1 MLVQLVMN
9 RYLSE
14 WSLTRRR
21 IFTNCARRF
30 AKQYFFAQKAKKHQ
44 SNKKRFVAYSDLMI
58 KSTRTVLFELLTD
71 LHNGTIWT
79 DKVLISKMRFAVNV
93 DLLSNRQLKIP
104 IKRKNQIIIH
114 GYKQIKKLMKQKI
127 LRKIADNSISEWSF
141 YNRIKSTKFGHL
153 DVYCSPDIV
162 YRSGSMWHL
171 VRLNFQSENKQPF
184 LDLELT
190 TMLLWSKGNQYLP
203 NLADKFVI
211 HGISYSRGKWIHK
224 KVIPNQQLL
233 QETKQ
238 LLEKDVHN
246 FNLLFQQFYRSNDY
260 DSLPLTKSKLYCRRC
275 PYKLKCPINSE

>member
-1 MLVQLVMN
+1 MN
-9 RYLSE
+9 RYLPE

-30 AKQYFFAQKAKKHQ
+30 AKQYFFIQKSKQ
-44 SNKKRFVAYSDLMI
+44 YDTNKNRFIAYSDLMI
-58 KSTRTVLFELLTD
+58 ESTRTVLFELLTD

-79 DKVLISKMRFAVNV
+79 DKVLISKMRYVVNV
-93 DLLSNRQLKIP
+93 GLLSNRQSKIP
-104 IKRKNQIIIH
+104 TKRKNQMIIH
-114 GYKQIKKLMKQKI
+114 GYKRIKKLMKQKI

-171 VRLNFQSENKQPF
+171 VRLNFQSEHKQPF
-184 LDLELT
+184 LDLELA

-203 NLADKFVI
+203 NLAEKFAI
-211 HGISYSRGKWIHK
+211 HGISYSRGKWVHREVK
-224 KVIPNQQLL
+224 PTQQLL

-238 LLEKDVHN
+238 LLEKDVDN
-246 FNLLFQQFYRSNDY
+246 FNLLFKHFYRSHDY
-260 DSLPLTKSKLYCRRC
+260 NSLPLTKSKLYCKRC
-275 PYKLKCPINSE
+275 PYKSNCPINLE

>member
-1 MLVQLVMN
+1 MN
-9 RYLSE
+9 RYLPE

-30 AKQYFFAQKAKKHQ
+30 AKQYFFIQNSKQ
-44 SNKKRFVAYSDLMI
+44 YDTNKNRFIAYSDLMI
-58 KSTRTVLFELLTD
+58 ESTRTVLFELLTD

-79 DKVLISKMRFAVNV
+79 DKVLISKMRFSVNV
-93 DLLSNRQLKIP
+93 GLLSNRGLKILT
-104 IKRKNQIIIH
+104 KRKNQMIIH
-114 GYKQIKKLMKQKI
+114 GFKRIKKLMKQKI

-171 VRLNFQSENKQPF
+171 VRLNFQSEHKQPF
-184 LDLELT
+184 LDLELA

-203 NLADKFVI
+203 NLAEKFAI
-211 HGISYSRGKWIHK
+211 HGISYSRGKWIHREVK
-224 KVIPNQQLL
+224 PTQQLL

-246 FNLLFQQFYRSNDY
+246 FNLLFKQFYRSHNY
-260 DSLPLTKSKLYCRRC
+260 DSLPLTKSKLYCKRC
-275 PYKLKCPINSE
+275 PHKLNCPINLE

>member
-1 MLVQLVMN
+1 MGNNQFCPRKYKRWTVVITFTSVDVRKIGYGQIFVRMEFD
-9 RYLSE
+9 SE
-14 WSLTRRR
+14 KNFHKLRKKICKA
-21 IFTNCARRF
+21 IFFCP
-30 AKQYFFAQKAKKHQ
+30 KSEKKHQ

-184 LDLELT
+184 LDLELDNYAS
-190 TMLLWSKGNQYLP
+190 M
-203 NLADKFVI
+203 V
-211 HGISYSRGKWIHK
+211 
-224 KVIPNQQLL
+224 
-233 QETKQ
+233 
-238 LLEKDVHN
+238 
-246 FNLLFQQFYRSNDY
+246 
-260 DSLPLTKSKLYCRRC
+260 
-275 PYKLKCPINSE
+275 

>member
-1 MLVQLVMN
+1 
-9 RYLSE
+9 
-14 WSLTRRR
+14 
-21 IFTNCARRF
+21 
-30 AKQYFFAQKAKKHQ
+30 
-44 SNKKRFVAYSDLMI
+44 MI
-58 KSTRTVLFELLTD
+58 ESTRTVLFELLTD

-79 DKVLISKMRFAVNV
+79 DKVLISKMRYAVNV
-93 DLLSNRQLKIP
+93 GLLSNRLSKIP
-104 IKRKNQIIIH
+104 TKRKNQMIIH

-171 VRLNFQSENKQPF
+171 VRLNFQSEHKQPF
-184 LDLELT
+184 LDLELA

-203 NLADKFVI
+203 NLAEKFAI
-211 HGISYSRGKWIHK
+211 HGISYSRGKWIHREVK
-224 KVIPNQQLL
+224 PTQQLL

-246 FNLLFQQFYRSNDY
+246 FNLLFKQFYRSHNY
-260 DSLPLTKSKLYCRRC
+260 DSLPLTKSKLYCKRC
-275 PYKLKCPINSE
+275 PYKLDLSLIHI

>member
-1 MLVQLVMN
+1 MN
-9 RYLSE
+9 RYLPE

-30 AKQYFFAQKAKKHQ
+30 AKQYFFIQKSKQ
-44 SNKKRFVAYSDLMI
+44 YDTNKNRFIAYSDLMI
-58 KSTRTVLFELLTD
+58 ESTRTVLFELLTD

-79 DKVLISKMRFAVNV
+79 DKVLISKMRYAVNV
-93 DLLSNRQLKIP
+93 GLLSSRRSKIP
-104 IKRKNQIIIH
+104 TKRKNQMIIH
-114 GYKQIKKLMKQKI
+114 GYKRIKKLMKQKI

-171 VRLNFQSENKQPF
+171 VRLNFQSEHKQPF
-184 LDLELT
+184 LDLELA

-203 NLADKFVI
+203 NLAEKFAI
-211 HGISYSRGKWIHK
+211 HGISYSRGKWIHREVK
-224 KVIPNQQLL
+224 PTQQLL

-246 FNLLFQQFYRSNDY
+246 FNLLFKQFYRSHDY
-260 DSLPLTKSKLYCRRC
+260 NSLPLTKSKLYCKRC
-275 PYKLKCPINSE
+275 PYKLNCPINLE

>member
-1 MLVQLVMN
+1 MN
-9 RYLSE
+9 RYLPE

-30 AKQYFFAQKAKKHQ
+30 AKQYFFIQKSKQ
-44 SNKKRFVAYSDLMI
+44 YDTNKNRFIAYSDLMI
-58 KSTRTVLFELLTD
+58 ESTRTVLFELLTD

-79 DKVLISKMRFAVNV
+79 DKVLISKMRFSVNV
-93 DLLSNRQLKIP
+93 GLLSNRGLKIP
-104 IKRKNQIIIH
+104 TKRKNQMIIH
-114 GYKQIKKLMKQKI
+114 GFKRIKKLMKQKI

-171 VRLNFQSENKQPF
+171 VRLNFQSEHKQPF
-184 LDLELT
+184 LDLELA

-203 NLADKFVI
+203 NLAEKFAI
-211 HGISYSRGKWIHK
+211 HGISYSRGKWIHREVK
-224 KVIPNQQLL
+224 PTQQLL

-246 FNLLFQQFYRSNDY
+246 FNLLFKQFYRSHNY
-260 DSLPLTKSKLYCRRC
+260 DSLPLTKSKLYCKRC
-275 PYKLKCPINSE
+275 PYKLNCPINLE

>member
-1 MLVQLVMN
+1 
-9 RYLSE
+9 
-14 WSLTRRR
+14 
-21 IFTNCARRF
+21 
-30 AKQYFFAQKAKKHQ
+30 
-44 SNKKRFVAYSDLMI
+44 MI

-114 GYKQIKKLMKQKI
+114 GYKQIKRLMKQKI

-260 DSLPLTKSKLYCRRC
+260 DSLPLTKSKLYCKRC

>member
-1 MLVQLVMN
+1 M
-9 RYLSE
+9 
-14 WSLTRRR
+14 
-21 IFTNCARRF
+21 
-30 AKQYFFAQKAKKHQ
+30 
-44 SNKKRFVAYSDLMI
+44 
-58 KSTRTVLFELLTD
+58 
-71 LHNGTIWT
+71 
-79 DKVLISKMRFAVNV
+79 
-93 DLLSNRQLKIP
+93 
-104 IKRKNQIIIH
+104 
-114 GYKQIKKLMKQKI
+114 
-127 LRKIADNSISEWSF
+127 
-141 YNRIKSTKFGHL
+141 
-153 DVYCSPDIV
+153 YCSPDIV

-171 VRLNFQSENKQPF
+171 VRLNFQSEKNQPF
-184 LDLELT
+184 LDLELA

-260 DSLPLTKSKLYCRRC
+260 DSLPLTKSKLYCKRC